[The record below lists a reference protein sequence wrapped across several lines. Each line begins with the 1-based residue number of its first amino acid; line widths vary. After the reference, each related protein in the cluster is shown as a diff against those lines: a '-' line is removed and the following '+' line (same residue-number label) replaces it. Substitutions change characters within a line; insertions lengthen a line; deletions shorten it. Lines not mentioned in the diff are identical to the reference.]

1 MSEDVGSED
10 LALYVCLTAD
20 SIDRPFTATITPQ
33 SGTAIG
39 ICRNNDKV
47 ANPMQMLCSTSSI
60 LVRKFREH

>member
-39 ICRNNDKV
+39 MPNLNSVYLI
-47 ANPMQMLCSTSSI
+47 
-60 LVRKFREH
+60 